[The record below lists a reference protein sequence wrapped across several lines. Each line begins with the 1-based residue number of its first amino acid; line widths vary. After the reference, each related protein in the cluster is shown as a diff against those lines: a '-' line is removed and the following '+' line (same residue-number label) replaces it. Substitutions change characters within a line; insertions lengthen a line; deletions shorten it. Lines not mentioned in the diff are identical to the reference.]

1 VTSRL
6 ALFLLSRAT
15 PKADREWVIGDTLEQ
30 MHAVA
35 SAHGAAVANRW
46 LRRELWRVLRDA
58 PARRLAHV
66 ANRRT
71 YQARGGSLVT
81 TISDDFRY
89 ALRALARAPRFTAVA
104 IATLAIGIG
113 ANTAMF
119 SVVNALLLKSLPF
132 AEPDRLMLV
141 HLLRPDRNAGPG
153 AYREM
158 VWSYPRYRL
167 FVEEQDAFEG
177 YALFSG
183 REFNL
188 AGDGSPQR
196 VRGEV
201 ISDRYAAVL
210 GANPIA
216 GREFT
221 FEEANTAGAP
231 AVAMIGHSLWTSR
244 YGADPDIIGR
254 SIEVNEAPYSVVGV
268 LPRGFTGMSGSAQLW
283 LPIAAVEPGQLV
295 EPFSHSYS
303 LVARRKPGVSAE
315 VAVASTRLAGD
326 RVGAELLDPPD
337 PAGQVAPPNSATAAS
352 LSASRAD
359 TDIRR
364 ASLILLG
371 AVGFLLL
378 IACVNLTN
386 LLVAR
391 AIERRREVAIRAA
404 LGASPSRIGRQFFAE
419 SILLAGAGAIAGLAL
434 APLLL
439 AAAATLLPDS
449 DTLFRTALAPG
460 SRRIAGAVG
469 LTQVSARMIGLD
481 AATLLFTLGVTAATA
496 ALVAAVPALQ
506 ASALRPVDALKGG
519 AATSNGRRALIRS
532 APVVAQVALSL
543 VLLTGAGL
551 MIRSAIALHGTP
563 IGVDPS
569 DLLTVQ
575 LELPAATYGETPESE
590 RGLAFYSQLVDRV
603 RALPGVQSTGMA
615 SFTPVGGAYN
625 QTRVTFLQPQRDGA
639 PTVGVHWATP
649 DYFSTLGVPLIEG
662 RAFLDTDRAGAAKVV
677 LINEAAARTLWPDQ
691 SPLGKTIAVHQ
702 GGFWDGAE
710 IVGVVADVR
719 YGAIESA
726 PRPDVYLPLAQS
738 FRSRMQLFVQSVLP
752 AQALASSIANEVRL
766 LDPNLPL
773 AGVKTMDARV
783 GEAMWRTRAG
793 AWVLS
798 AFGVLALLLTAIGI
812 FGVMAQAVAQR
823 TTEIGVRMA
832 LGAKARDVLGWMLRR
847 AALVTGAGIA
857 LGLVC
862 ALGIT
867 RLIGALL
874 YDVPPHD
881 PVTFVAVALLLAAV
895 AFGACYWPVRS
906 ATRVDVLVALKND

>member
-1 VTSRL
+1 GRRTH
-6 ALFLLSRAT
+6 
-15 PKADREWVIGDTLEQ
+15 E
-30 MHAVA
+30 
-35 SAHGAAVANRW
+35 AHG
-46 LRRELWRVLRDA
+46 D
-58 PARRLAHV
+58 
-66 ANRRT
+66 
-71 YQARGGSLVT
+71 SLVT
-81 TISDDFRY
+81 AIWEDVRH
-89 ALRALARAPRFTAVA
+89 ALRAFARAPRFAAVA
-104 IATLAIGIG
+104 VATLAIGIG

-119 SVVNALLLKSLPF
+119 SVVNALLLKKLPF
-132 AEPDRLMLV
+132 AEPDSLMLV
-141 HLLRPDRNAGPG
+141 HLLRAERNAGPG

-158 VWSYPRYRL
+158 VWSYPRYRR
-167 FVEEQDAFEG
+167 FIEEQDAFES

-183 REFNL
+183 RDFNL
-188 AGDGSPQR
+188 GGDGSPQR

-221 FEEANTAGAP
+221 FEEANTEGAP
-231 AVAMIGHSLWTSR
+231 AVAMIGHALWASR
-244 YGADPDIIGR
+244 YAADPDIIGR
-254 SIEVNEAPYSVVGV
+254 SIQVNEAPYTVVGV
-268 LPRGFTGMSGSAQLW
+268 LPPGFAGMNGNAQLW
-283 LPIAAVEPGQLV
+283 VPIAAVEPSQLA

-303 LVARRKPGVSAE
+303 LIARRKPGVSAE
-315 VAVASTRLAGD
+315 AAVANTRLAGD
-326 RVGAELLDPPD
+326 RVGAELRDPD
-337 PAGQVAPPNSATAAS
+337 PDGQAAPPNSATAAS

-359 TDIRR
+359 TDVRR

-391 AIERRREVAIRAA
+391 AIERRREVAIRTV
-404 LGASPSRIGRQFFAE
+404 LGATPGRIGRQFFVE
-419 SILLAGAGAIAGLAL
+419 SILLAGAGALAGLAL

-460 SRRIAGAVG
+460 ARRIAGAMG

-481 AATLLFTLGVTAATA
+481 TATLLFTFGVTAVTA
-496 ALVAAVPALQ
+496 ALVAVVPALQ
-506 ASALRPVDALKGG
+506 ALAARPVDALKASG
-519 AATSNGRRALIRS
+519 AAATRGRRALMRS
-532 APVVAQVALSL
+532 VPIVAQIALSL
-543 VLLTGAGL
+543 VLLIGAGL
-551 MIRSAIALHGTP
+551 MIRSAVALHGTP
-563 IGVDPS
+563 LGVDPS

-575 LELPAATYGETPESE
+575 LELPSATYGETPDSD
-590 RGLAFYSQLVDRV
+590 RGSAFYSQLVERV
-603 RALPGVQSTGMA
+603 RALPGVESVGMA

-625 QTRVTFLQPQRDGA
+625 QTRITFLQPPRDGA
-639 PTVGVHWATP
+639 PTVGVHWVTP
-649 DYFSTLGVPLIEG
+649 DYFPTLGVPLLQG
-662 RAFLDTDRAGAAKVV
+662 RSFLDTDRRGAAKAV
-677 LINEAAARTLWPDQ
+677 LINAAAARAMWPDE
-691 SPLGKTIAVHQ
+691 SPIGKTIAVHQ

-738 FRSRMQLFVQSVLP
+738 FRSRMQLFVHSALP
-752 AQALASSIANEVRL
+752 AQALATSIANEVRL

-783 GEAMWRTRAG
+783 GEAMWRTRVG
-793 AWVLS
+793 AWALS
-798 AFGVLALLLTAIGI
+798 AFGALALLLTAVGI

-832 LGAKARDVLGWMLRR
+832 LGAQARDVLGWMLRR
-847 AALVTGAGIA
+847 AMLVTGVGIA
-857 LGLVC
+857 LGVAC
-862 ALGIT
+862 ALGVT

-881 PVTFVAVALLLAAV
+881 PVTFVAVALLLGAV
-895 AFGACYWPVRS
+895 AFGACYWPVRR